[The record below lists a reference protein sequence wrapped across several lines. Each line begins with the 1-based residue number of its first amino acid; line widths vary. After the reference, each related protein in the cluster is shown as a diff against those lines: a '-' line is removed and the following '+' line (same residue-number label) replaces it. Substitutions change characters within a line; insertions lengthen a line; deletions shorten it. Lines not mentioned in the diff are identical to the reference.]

1 MHELSLAMNL
11 VDAVEEEA
19 ARHTGTV
26 EAIHLRLGQLS
37 GVVKEALSSGFEMAR
52 EGTAL
57 AATRLII
64 EEVPI
69 AVWCPVCQAEQP
81 AVSQQWLCCAR
92 CGTPAPDVVH
102 GKELEIFGLEMTDGL
117 EITDDLEITDG

>member
-37 GVVKEALSSGFEMAR
+37 GVVKEALCSGFEMAR

-57 AATRLII
+57 AATKLII

-69 AVWCPVCQAEQP
+69 VVWCTACQAEQP
-81 AVSQQWLCCAR
+81 VVSPQWFCCAK
-92 CGTPAPDVVH
+92 CGTPAPDVRH
-102 GKELEIFGLEMTDGL
+102 GKELEIVALEMTELTG
-117 EITDDLEITDG
+117 DLEIDDG

>member
-1 MHELSLAMNL
+1 MSPMHELSLAINL
-11 VDAVEEEA
+11 VEAVEEEA

-26 EAIHLRLGQLS
+26 EAIHLRLGQLA
-37 GVVKEALSSGFEMAR
+37 GVVKEALCSGFEMAR

-69 AVWCPVCQAEQP
+69 AIWCTVCQEEQP
-81 AVSQQWLCCAR
+81 AVSQQWFCCAR
-92 CGTPAPDVVH
+92 CGALASEVRH
-102 GKELEIFGLEMTDGL
+102 GKELEIFALEMTN
-117 EITDDLEITDG
+117 E

>member
-11 VDAVEEEA
+11 VEAVEEEA
-19 ARHTGTV
+19 SRHTGTV

-37 GVVKEALSSGFEMAR
+37 GVVKEALCFGFEMAR

-57 AATRLII
+57 AATRLIV

-69 AVWCPVCQAEQP
+69 VIWCATCGEEQP
-81 AVSQQWLCCAR
+81 AVSQQWFCCAK
-92 CGTPAPDVVH
+92 CGAPASEVRH
-102 GKELEIFGLEMTDGL
+102 GKELEIFALEMTDG
-117 EITDDLEITDG
+117 

>member
-1 MHELSLAMNL
+1 MHELSLAINL
-11 VDAVEEEA
+11 VEAVEEEA

-37 GVVKEALSSGFEMAR
+37 GVVKEALCSGFEMAR

-57 AATRLII
+57 AATRLIV

-69 AVWCPVCQAEQP
+69 VVWCAVCQEEQP
-81 AVSQQWLCCAR
+81 AVSQQLFCCAR
-92 CGTPAPDVVH
+92 CGTPASEVRH
-102 GKELEIFGLEMTDGL
+102 GKELEIFALEMTN
-117 EITDDLEITDG
+117 E